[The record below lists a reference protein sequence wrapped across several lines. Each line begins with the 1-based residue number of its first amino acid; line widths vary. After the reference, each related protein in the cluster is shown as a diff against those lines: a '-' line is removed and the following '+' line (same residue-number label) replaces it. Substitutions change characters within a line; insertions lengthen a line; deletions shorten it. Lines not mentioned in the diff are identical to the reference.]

1 MSVILYDRVHSVE
14 MHQNHEKPNGLF
26 VCVLFYFILF
36 QNVRK
41 LNYYLDN
48 KKGKTQ
54 ESRNGEIETIQ
65 RCIKNRRDYCLRKK
79 AR

>member
-48 KKGKTQ
+48 KKGKNPRIPQ
-54 ESRNGEIETIQ
+54 WG
-65 RCIKNRRDYCLRKK
+65 NRDNTTLHKK
-79 AR
+79 